1 MSTVNQMIF
10 HTSTSPDSS
19 PYALLR
25 DPTKKIVRPTEFIP
39 VTDTIIEESNELDK
53 DGKKKR
59 VFRKIRYMADHNSI
73 YVDDQE
79 KSGVSTK
86 YGKGMQAGERKSR
99 NDVIIT
105 TDGKLVIE
113 GDMQP
118 NLVEYLQKCNY
129 NGSNVNRDA
138 KKTIL
143 FYFNDVKKKAKDEF
157 SRVKLIDKAR
167 SLVLTLEGTGRKLLD
182 VAMACKLDTNSTEE
196 QLLLLLRGVAESN
209 PELVIGI
216 IAEDKAEIDLI
227 VDKCLNQGILEF
239 TGWAYRYPNAENN
252 IKGFSGKQKP
262 EIAFKAFVKWLGE
275 EDGQA
280 DLATLKKL
288 IANKERELAK
298 QAAA

>member
-1 MSTVNQMIF
+1 MNATNQMIF
-10 HTSTSPDSS
+10 HTSTNPESS

-39 VTDTIIEESNELDK
+39 VTDTIIEIE
-53 DGKKKR
+53 DGKR
-59 VFRKIRYMADHNSI
+59 VFKKIRYMADHNSI

-86 YGKGMQAGERKSR
+86 YGKGMLAGERKSR

-129 NGSNVNRDA
+129 NGSNLNRDP

-143 FYFNDVKKKAKDEF
+143 FYFNDVKKKAKDEYGKM
-157 SRVKLIDKAR
+157 RLIDKAR
-167 SLVLTLEGTGRKLLD
+167 SLVGTLEDNNRKLLD
-182 VAMACKLDTNSTEE
+182 VSMACHLDTNSTEE
-196 QLLLLLRGVAESN
+196 QLLLLLRGVAERN
-209 PELVIGI
+209 PELIIGI
-216 IAEDKAEIDLI
+216 ISEDKAEIDLI
-227 VDKCLNQGILEF
+227 VDKCMKYSLIEF
-239 TGWAYRYPNAENN
+239 TGWAYRYPNADQN

-262 EIAFKAFVKWLGE
+262 EIAFKSFVKWLGE
-275 EDGQA
+275 DEGQA

-288 IANKERELAK
+288 IEQHEKKLQ